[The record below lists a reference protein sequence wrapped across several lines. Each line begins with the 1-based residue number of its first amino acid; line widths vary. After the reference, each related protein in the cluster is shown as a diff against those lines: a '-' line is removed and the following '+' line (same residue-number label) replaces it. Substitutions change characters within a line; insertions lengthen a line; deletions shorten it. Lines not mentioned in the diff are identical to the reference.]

1 MSIVLRKMTSNV
13 LYTNY
18 YLCLTKLCRNRF
30 AVNMCST
37 MNHDKK
43 KSLILH
49 NFIWGLYACFTTQRI
64 RSEML
69 TLHFAIILI
78 LWETVQTYWHVVILY
93 VFVLLHDMIHGLVV
107 NGPLCRLH
115 GSRYY
120 VLRNI
125 RTTEHQ
131 MFPKSIRP
139 VS

>member
-18 YLCLTKLCRNRF
+18 YLCLTNF
-30 AVNMCST
+30 AEIDLRWTCAAQWIMI
-37 MNHDKK
+37 K

-64 RSEML
+64 CSEML

-93 VFVLLHDMIHGLVV
+93 VFVLLHDMTHGLVV

-125 RTTEHQ
+125 RTTKHQ

>member
-13 LYTNY
+13 LNTNY
-18 YLCLTKLCRNRF
+18 YLRLTKLCRNRF

-43 KSLILH
+43 SLILH

-64 RSEML
+64 CSEML

-78 LWETVQTYWHVVILY
+78 LWETVQTYRHVVILY
-93 VFVLLHDMIHGLVV
+93 AFVLLHDMIHGLVV

-125 RTTEHQ
+125 RTTKYQ